1 MQVDQL
7 TGATVGRYQVRG
19 RLQLLPYAAV
29 HRGAGADGRPVLIW
43 TFGEPYSGAMGFLE
57 ALQRLAGDRRA
68 ESISGLAHTL
78 EIGSQDGASPLVYLV
93 GEDAPGGFLVGLL
106 QRGKAPGV
114 LATVSALA
122 ATVDRMHEEG
132 IVHGDLQ
139 PATVAFDADGRPLLV
154 GTGIRTVVTRV
165 SPEAAWLDATR
176 GFRPPGRLAEP
187 GVATDRYGLAAL
199 AYYLLVGRPPCADG
213 TTPPPSR
220 IRPQLPAGL
229 DEVVMRALAP
239 DPRQRY
245 RSAREMAAEL
255 RRAVST
261 RSAPGAGPTPGAR
274 PVPQAPPAPP
284 PATTGPAPSPRP
296 TATAR
301 PESVAGRP
309 PNAPTASPP
318 PAAPTHIRTHPW
330 MRAEEDRTTSLS
342 LSLVPVEPIELQPEV
357 RRRSGI
363 VLLVA
368 VVALAGV
375 LLILA
380 ATGRLYL

>member
-7 TGATVGRYQVRG
+7 TGTTLGRYQVRG

-29 HRGAGADGRPVLIW
+29 HRGAAGADGRPVLIW

-68 ESISGLAHTL
+68 ESIAGLAHTL

-114 LATVSALA
+114 LATVGALA
-122 ATVDRMHEEG
+122 TTLDQMHEEG
-132 IVHGDLQ
+132 IVHGDVQ
-139 PATVAFDADGRPLLV
+139 PATVAFDTGGRPLLV

-187 GVATDRYGLAAL
+187 GAATDRYGLAAL
-199 AYYLLVGRPPCADG
+199 AYYLLVGRPPSAEG
-213 TTPPPSR
+213 ATPPPSR

-245 RSAREMAAEL
+245 RSAGEMAAEL
-255 RRAVST
+255 RRAVSA
-261 RSAPGAGPTPGAR
+261 RSAPSPQDPRAGSA
-274 PVPQAPPAPP
+274 PQARPAPP
-284 PATTGPAPSPRP
+284 PAATRPAPVPRSAAAAP
-296 TATAR
+296 PEPATSRSA
-301 PESVAGRP
+301 S
-309 PNAPTASPP
+309 APAASPA
-318 PAAPTHIRTHPW
+318 PAAATYNRTHPW
-330 MRAEEDRTTSLS
+330 MRAEEDHATSRS
-342 LSLVPVEPIELQPEV
+342 LSLVPVEPIELQPEL

-368 VVALAGV
+368 VVALAVV